1 VTPGPTLGEAANP
14 RVGANIL
21 SPCSLSEFLYV
32 GIPKRQCSTA
42 DMWRPTIRA
51 DVVMLTEPS
60 RTAVPRGPLLLSGN
74 RRARGSHDHVPR
86 TDWTPRIWD
95 AQGFRFSIAAPPFHH
110 LVLTYKQDL
119 GPLVNAWVCGA
130 RCMGMK
136 CHVRWAAA
144 CRGG

>member
-51 DVVMLTEPS
+51 DVVMLTEP
-60 RTAVPRGPLLLSGN
+60 LLLRGGRYCSAGIAGPEAVMTTFPEPIG
-74 RRARGSHDHVPR
+74 RRASGMRRDSVS
-86 TDWTPRIWD
+86 
-95 AQGFRFSIAAPPFHH
+95 ASLHH
-110 LVLTYKQDL
+110 HFTI
-119 GPLVNAWVCGA
+119 
-130 RCMGMK
+130 
-136 CHVRWAAA
+136 
-144 CRGG
+144 